1 MRVCRTLT
9 NKAQFWQ
16 YHITAWQGSG
26 LSQAAYCKQH
36 EIKFHNFAYWRNR
49 LGPAKAPSAKL
60 MQLGAMPASSR
71 VVINLPPGVRL
82 EIAASDL
89 PVVLPGVL
97 HTLLESNGC
106 CDRHPM

>member
-1 MRVCRTLT
+1 MSMSTI

-16 YHITAWQGSG
+16 DHITAWQGSS

-49 LGPAKAPSAKL
+49 LSPRKEPASKL
-60 MQLGAMPASSR
+60 MELSGMATSPR
-71 VVINLPPGVRL
+71 VVMNLPLGVRL
-82 EIAASDL
+82 ELSTSDL

-97 HTLLESNGC
+97 HILRGSN
-106 CDRHPM
+106 